1 MLGVRRTTVTL
12 LAQEL
17 QKRGILRYSRGRTT
31 ILDRPALE
39 ANACECYEAVKHQ
52 TFRNGSASSSSKDAD
67 APFAWGL
74 CFSDSSWQ
82 DIR

>member
-1 MLGVRRTTVTL
+1 VTL

-52 TFRNGSASSSSKDAD
+52 NLSQRIGIK
-67 APFAWGL
+67 L
-74 CFSDSSWQ
+74 
-82 DIR
+82 